1 MTFWE
6 ARAAAKEN
14 IRLFEAAK
22 TWRRYADEV
31 DATTGETKERG
42 ASRAIDGFL
51 LNGLNATNLLLLTGA
66 GSSFCV
72 VNAAA
77 SKLKVKTA
85 PGLTDLWNAAKDGM
99 GAPAFDKV
107 LGIIPNGTKITEIE
121 KLLTQCKLYVARL
134 WLIMAAYDIEQLLFC
149 PRNTSA

>member
-1 MTFWE
+1 M
-6 ARAAAKEN
+6 
-14 IRLFEAAK
+14 
-22 TWRRYADEV
+22 
-31 DATTGETKERG
+31 
-42 ASRAIDGFL
+42 

-149 PRNTSA
+149 PRNTPA

>member
-1 MTFWE
+1 M
-6 ARAAAKEN
+6 
-14 IRLFEAAK
+14 
-22 TWRRYADEV
+22 ADQQV
-31 DATTGETKERG
+31 
-42 ASRAIDGFL
+42 
-51 LNGLNATNLLLLTGA
+51 
-66 GSSFCV
+66 SF
-72 VNAAA
+72 
-77 SKLKVKTA
+77 
-85 PGLTDLWNAAKDGM
+85 TDLWNAAKDGM